1 MKAKA
6 SSSSSA
12 TQTAAT
18 TAGLV
23 DRIVST
29 VPAGFR
35 SLVCYLVVLS
45 VAFCVFVVNRADPP
59 HIFWDEN
66 YHVTSAQRYI
76 DGYMQFEPHPPLG
89 LMLVAVGEYLSGAN
103 DGVDKHVLDRT
114 KQIGGDDLPK
124 DFSFAGMRLMP
135 SLFAAFGGL
144 MFFALLFELL
154 ENRLYALLF
163 TSLYVF
169 ENAFVVH
176 FRATHL
182 DSFQMFFTLASLWYF
197 VKLWKVVGT
206 LRWWQYA
213 ALGALIALATMVK
226 VNAAMLLI
234 TFPILYF
241 KDARQQPKGARINWP
256 IDFLTKSGS
265 AIVAVLMVIF
275 LVFWV
280 HALHSRNIPDA
291 DASSTQQDYAN
302 MSPEYKQY
310 LDNHETLTPKMI
322 WIITR
327 DYFKFMDK
335 DHRGVPKLD
344 VTKPGENGSHPLHWP
359 FHDRNINYRWDSSD
373 GKTSYVQ
380 LIGNQA
386 AWYCGTAAM
395 ILSLILVINYRV
407 LGINPRGT
415 MRTYHLIELFTGLYV
430 TYMALHL
437 WIISQRVLY
446 LYHYFIGLMLSYVL
460 LALIWKY
467 VAEFKPAFD
476 RHKGK
481 ILAGTMTFFALSF
494 WFFLP
499 LTNHYPMTHEQCELR
514 NIWVSHIVDCQ

>member
-6 SSSSSA
+6 SPVA
-12 TQTAAT
+12 TPPQPAPAA
-18 TAGLV
+18 GIN
-23 DRIVST
+23 RIANA
-29 VPAGFR
+29 VPAGVR
-35 SLVCYLVVLS
+35 TLVCYLVVMA

-89 LMLVAVGEYLSGAN
+89 LMLIATGEYLSGAN
-103 DGVDKHVLDRT
+103 DGIDKHALDRT
-114 KQIGGDDLPK
+114 KQIGGDELPK

-135 SLFAAFGGL
+135 SLFAAFGAL
-144 MFFALLFELL
+144 MFFALLYELL

-182 DSFQMFFTLASLWYF
+182 DSFQMFFVLASLWYL
-197 VKLWKVVGT
+197 VRLWKVPTV

-213 ALGALIALATMVK
+213 ALGALIALAIMIK
-226 VNAAMLLI
+226 INAAMLLI
-234 TFPILYF
+234 VFPVLYF
-241 KDARQQPKGARINWP
+241 KDVRRQTNNERINWP
-256 IDFLTKSGS
+256 IDFLIKSTS
-265 AIVAVLMVIF
+265 SILAVAAVIF
-275 LVFWV
+275 TVFWI

-291 DASSTQQDYAN
+291 DAPATQQDYSN
-302 MSPEYKQY
+302 MSPEYKTY
-310 LDNHETLTPKMI
+310 LDNHETLTPKMV
-322 WIITR
+322 WVITR

-335 DHRGVPKLD
+335 DHKGVPKLD

-359 FHDRNINYRWDSSD
+359 FHDRNINYRWDSAD

-380 LIGNQA
+380 LIGNQP
-386 AWYCGTAAM
+386 AWYCGTAAV
-395 ILSLILVINYRV
+395 ILSLLLIINYRI
-407 LGINPRGT
+407 LGINPRGS
-415 MRTYHLIELFTGLYV
+415 MRTYYLIELFTGLYV
-430 TYMALHL
+430 TYMGLHL

-446 LYHYFIGLMLSYVL
+446 LYHYFIGLAISYVL

-476 RHKGK
+476 RYKGK
-481 ILAGTMTFFALSF
+481 VLAGTMAFFALSF

-499 LTNHYPMTHEQCELR
+499 LSNHYPMTKEQCELR
-514 NIWVSHIVDCQ
+514 NVWISHIVDCQ